1 MEGGFRFKESED
13 RDSSPIHVIGRKGK
27 SAVICYM
34 EKNIRILIYEDNKDL
49 REGMSFLLQATE
61 GLDLVGAFPDCRQLK
76 EQLSSLWPDVIL
88 MDIDLPAISGI
99 EATAMAKA
107 VLPEVQVLML
117 TVFDDEDRIFQAI
130 RNGASGYLLKHTP
143 PSEIIDAIF
152 DIHRGGSP
160 MTANVARKV
169 LRFFREESRPANDY
183 HLSPRELDILRG
195 LMKGFSYKL
204 IAEDLDIS
212 IDTVRSHIRS
222 IYDKL
227 QVNSKTE
234 AVLKAIRERLVD

>member
-1 MEGGFRFKESED
+1 
-13 RDSSPIHVIGRKGK
+13 
-27 SAVICYM
+27 M

-49 REGMSFLLQATE
+49 REGMSFLLQATS

-76 EQLSSLWPDVIL
+76 EQVLALRPDVIL

-107 VLPEVQVLML
+107 VLPQVQVLML
-117 TVFDDEDRIFQAI
+117 TVFDDEDRIFQTI

-143 PSEIIDAIF
+143 PSEIIDAVF
-152 DIHRGGSP
+152 DIYRGGSP

-169 LRFFREESRPANDY
+169 LRFFQEESKPAANDY

-234 AVLKAIRERLVD
+234 AILKAIRERLVE